1 MNDFS
6 NVLINHKYAWAI
18 VLEGNLFDWIRHT
31 ICILFS
37 GSIVRHAILIGG
49 LSGIW
54 SFVLIGFIL
63 VECFVQL
70 LIIQIILKAGD
81 YQNI

>member
-1 MNDFS
+1 MT
-6 NVLINHKYAWAI
+6 Y
-18 VLEGNLFDWIRHT
+18 
-31 ICILFS
+31 
-37 GSIVRHAILIGG
+37 VRHAILIGG

-63 VECFVQL
+63 VECLVQL